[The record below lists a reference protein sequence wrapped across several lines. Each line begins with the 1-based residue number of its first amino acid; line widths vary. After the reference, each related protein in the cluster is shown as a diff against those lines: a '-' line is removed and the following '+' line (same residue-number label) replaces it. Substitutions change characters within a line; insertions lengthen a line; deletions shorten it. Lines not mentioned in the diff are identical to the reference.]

1 MVFENLFVTHHY
13 ILYTDS
19 MENRN
24 LLEKAMEFAEKGK
37 GRRLL
42 NSLNK
47 KDMGLTAFELD
58 KVLMAYREIG
68 LPKEVEMLKIRR
80 GILRDDQYNAL
91 AEKVRDNCCCKRYN
105 DFAVSLGNLL
115 SCGISMNP
123 TKMDI

>member
-1 MVFENLFVTHHY
+1 
-13 ILYTDS
+13 

-24 LLEKAMEFAEKGK
+24 LLEKAMAFAEKGK

-42 NSLNK
+42 NTLNK
-47 KDMGLTAFELD
+47 KDLDLTAVELD
-58 KVLMAYREIG
+58 KILMTYREIG

-91 AEKVRDNCCCKRYN
+91 AEKVKDNCCCERYN
-105 DFAVSLGNLL
+105 DFVVSLGNLL
-115 SCGISMNP
+115 SCGIMMNP